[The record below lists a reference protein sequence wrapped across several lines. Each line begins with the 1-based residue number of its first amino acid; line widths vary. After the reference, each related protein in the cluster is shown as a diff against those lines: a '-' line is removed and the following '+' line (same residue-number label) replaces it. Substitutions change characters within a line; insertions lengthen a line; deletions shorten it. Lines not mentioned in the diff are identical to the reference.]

1 MTLKPYCQEW
11 TGNPAERKEK
21 KTNRKISQLNVRDQM
36 DLADIYRIFPKITEY
51 IQIDKCVKDKNLML
65 ISIEER
71 KFLTKTQHPFHSE
84 IARGI
89 QIRGNIPQNIKI
101 HK

>member
-11 TGNPAERKEK
+11 TGNPAERKVK
-21 KTNRKISQLNVRDQM
+21 KTNRKISELNVRDQM
-36 DLADIYRIFPKITEY
+36 DLADSYRIFPNITEC

-71 KFLTKTQHPFHSE
+71 KVFDK
-84 IARGI
+84 
-89 QIRGNIPQNIKI
+89 IPTSFS
-101 HK
+101 